1 MIKYVKVKDFKT
13 IRNKMRKPGI
23 EMFISE
29 EIRLK
34 FMKCEYSIKIRKNIR
49 KKYHHI
55 ISYSRSKLI
64 KKYGYKR

>member
-1 MIKYVKVKDFKT
+1 MIKYVKVKDFKK

-34 FMKCEYSIKIRKNIR
+34 FMKCEYSIKIRKNWKYIIIR
-49 KKYHHI
+49 VSYHI
-55 ISYSRSKLI
+55 REAN
-64 KKYGYKR
+64 